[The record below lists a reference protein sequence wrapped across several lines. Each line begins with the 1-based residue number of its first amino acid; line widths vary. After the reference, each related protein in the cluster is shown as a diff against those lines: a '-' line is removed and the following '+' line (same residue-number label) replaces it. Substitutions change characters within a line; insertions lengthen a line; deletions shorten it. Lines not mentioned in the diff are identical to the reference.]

1 MNNQVLATI
10 AMEFVQNAQLGV
22 TEIVQDVSQMH
33 LWVVEYVLVIMV
45 IMKIRMSANPVIQ
58 NAMDVQATTPLIALP
73 VQLVIYK

>member
-58 NAMDVQATTPLIALP
+58 NAMDVQATTTLIALP

>member
-33 LWVVEYVLVIMV
+33 L
-45 IMKIRMSANPVIQ
+45 
-58 NAMDVQATTPLIALP
+58 
-73 VQLVIYK
+73 